1 MSTRRASKLAAGG
14 HVPSRSLTSMT
25 GARVAVPDADQLV
38 HLQLV
43 RFAGCPICNLHL
55 RSVSARSEEI
65 AKAGIHEVI
74 VFHSSAQ
81 ALRKYE
87 AQLPFVVI
95 PDPDKKLYREFGVE
109 SSLRSLGNPKVW
121 LTVAR
126 AFTRSVWATLRR
138 RAPMAPLIPHGGLLG
153 LPADLLIEPGG
164 RVVAAKYG
172 THASDQWSVDELLEI
187 SRAELARRL

>member
-1 MSTRRASKLAAGG
+1 MSTRRAPKLAAGD
-14 HVPSRSLTSMT
+14 HVPSHCLTSMT
-25 GARVAVPDADQLV
+25 GAPVTVPDADQLV
-38 HLQLV
+38 HLQLR

-55 RSVSARSEEI
+55 RCVSARSDEI

-81 ALRKYE
+81 ALRKHE
-87 AQLPFVVI
+87 AQLPFDVI

-109 SSLRSLGNPKVW
+109 SSLRSVGHPKAW
-121 LTVAR
+121 FTVAR
-126 AFTRSVWATLRR
+126 AFTRSLWATLRR
-138 RAPMAPLIPHGGLLG
+138 RAPMAPLLPHGGSLG
-153 LPADLLIEPGG
+153 LPADLLIAPGG

-172 THASDQWSVDELLEI
+172 THASDQWSVDELLEL

>member
-1 MSTRRASKLAAGG
+1 MSTRRASRLAAGR
-14 HVPSRSLTSMT
+14 HVPSHSLTSMT
-25 GARVAVPDADQLV
+25 GARVTVPDADQLV
-38 HLQLV
+38 HLQLR

-55 RSVSARSEEI
+55 RCVSARSEEI

-87 AQLPFVVI
+87 AQLPFDVI

-109 SSLRSLGNPKVW
+109 SSLRSVGHPKAW

-126 AFTRSVWATLRR
+126 AFTRSLWATLRR
-138 RAPMAPLIPHGGLLG
+138 RAPMAPLLPHGGSLG
-153 LPADLLIEPGG
+153 LPADLLIAPGG

-172 THASDQWSVDELLEI
+172 THASDQWSVDELLEL